1 MADEEVG
8 KSDSGGVCRLICV
21 TRRGVCKMIRK
32 RIYVLCIAETLILVF
47 LSKVPF
53 SSSLF
58 VTMLETY

>member
-1 MADEEVG
+1 
-8 KSDSGGVCRLICV
+8 
-21 TRRGVCKMIRK
+21 MIRK

-58 VTMLETY
+58 VRDKTTFSVSEWMELESLFATPNANPKLS